1 MLKRVFTAIMLITV
15 IGAVKIMLID
25 VNYVYAQWIIPSDLS
40 GIHENMHHTTFAT
53 TSAGNNNQTTTIT
66 NKR

>member
-1 MLKRVFTAIMLITV
+1 MLNRVFTAIMLTIV

-25 VNYVYAQWIIPSDLS
+25 TNYVYAQWIIPSDLS
-40 GIHENMHHTTFAT
+40 GIHENMQHTTFAI

>member
-1 MLKRVFTAIMLITV
+1 MLKRVFTAIMLIIV

-25 VNYVYAQWIIPSDLS
+25 TNYVYAQWIIPSDLS
-40 GIHENMHHTTFAT
+40 GIHENMHHTTFAI